1 MNINKNLQII
11 LLNILLAVVLIIGL
25 IFITL
30 KSIDNYTLHGEVI
43 TVPEFIGLS
52 QDEAAKLAHSMQLK
66 TTISDSLHASDAA
79 PGAIID
85 QYPASGAQV
94 KEGRAISLIINTVE
108 EEKIAMPQL
117 KNVSLRQSMNK
128 LTSLGFRIGRITYE
142 QSEYKNLVLGYTH
155 LDDTLEAGDLL
166 TKGAVINL
174 ILGTGRNIGK
184 VTVPDVRGSSLKT
197 AYQTLLNNHLN
208 SVYVDKNGSPLIGTD
223 YDNTHFVFMQEPK
236 SDTLLDAGSTIFLF
250 STDNKEELNK
260 LIRELDSLQM
270 EEQKVI
276 DYSEYS
282 EENDPGLNEV
292 AIEDEES
299 EFE

>member
-25 IFITL
+25 VFITL

-52 QDEAAKLAHSMQLK
+52 QDEAAELAHSIKLT
-66 TTISDSLHASDAA
+66 TTISDSLHDSDAA

-85 QYPASGAQV
+85 QYPAGGAQV

-117 KNVSLRQSMNK
+117 KNVALRQSINK

-184 VTVPDVRGSSLKT
+184 VTVPDVRGNSLKT

-282 EENDPGLNEV
+282 EDNDPGLNEV
-292 AIEDEES
+292 AIEDDES